1 MSLLR
6 QSARLLAKVPYFLHT
21 CFLFTKSDMKTTV
34 VPVSSLA
41 AASAPL
47 SDISRLVHIVFW
59 VWLHVLQFDVS
70 NQTMDP
76 DEDEMNKRDRPL
88 PAKRITL
95 QQALFFR
102 WLLVPICWAYSALY
116 SIETLYASM
125 ALVALTV
132 IYDELGAHRM
142 HWAIRN
148 LVNALGFCA
157 FETGATL
164 VAAGRD
170 PTTLD
175 GVALWSIAAS
185 TGIFFTTIHSQDFK
199 DVDGDRA
206 IGRQT
211 IPIVFGA
218 LSRFTVIVPLLLW
231 SVGLSVVWGLDIATC
246 ATFVVLGLFVGAQY
260 VVGKSVHEYQVAFYW
275 YNLWLSA
282 AHSLP
287 AYYRIYYA

>member
-1 MSLLR
+1 M
-6 QSARLLAKVPYFLHT
+6 
-21 CFLFTKSDMKTTV
+21 
-34 VPVSSLA
+34 
-41 AASAPL
+41 
-47 SDISRLVHIVFW
+47 
-59 VWLHVLQFDVS
+59 
-70 NQTMDP
+70 
-76 DEDEMNKRDRPL
+76 
-88 PAKRITL
+88 
-95 QQALFFR
+95 
-102 WLLVPICWAYSALY
+102 
-116 SIETLYASM
+116 
-125 ALVALTV
+125 
-132 IYDELGAHRM
+132 
-142 HWAIRN
+142 
-148 LVNALGFCA
+148 
-157 FETGATL
+157 
-164 VAAGRD
+164 
-170 PTTLD
+170 D

-275 YNLWLSA
+275 YNVRPSFLLLPQSCGLTAWLGFQLWLSA